1 MNSFLRLGLSLLVLL
16 PISVMASAGIAER
29 MDQMLE
35 WGYWYLFMGALG
47 GGISSTFIKTE
58 VDHRLSFMPVAKCFI
73 GTVLGLLSCMSWLAH
88 FTETAIMKLAL
99 PSFVLGCL
107 GAPLV
112 VFALTWA
119 SDPDTYKKGKDKLND
134 KLGL

>member
-1 MNSFLRLGLSLLVLL
+1 METFLKTGLALLVLL
-16 PISVMASAGIAER
+16 PISVMASAGIADR

-35 WGYWYLFMGALG
+35 WSYWYLFIGALC

-58 VDHRLSFMPVAKCFI
+58 VDHRLSFMLVAKAFI
-73 GTVLGLLSCMSWLAH
+73 GTVLGLLSCIPWLAH
-88 FTETAIMKLAL
+88 FPETAIMKLAL

-119 SDPDTYKKGKDKLND
+119 SDPDTFRKGKDALNE